1 MSASN
6 YFRKANEE
14 GVVTQYSVQRPKG
27 KAKTAPQRQAG
38 AFEPPPC
45 LRLILPNG
53 YVFQVSTT
61 REISLGRRSRPAD
74 PEVTVDLQEH
84 GGVEAGVSR
93 YHAMIVAVKGVLY
106 LRDLNSVNG
115 TFLNGHRLMPV
126 ASYPV
131 KDGDIITLGELS
143 LTVEYC

>member
-6 YFRKANEE
+6 YFRKA
-14 GVVTQYSVQRPKG
+14 GRDVVTQYSLQRASTR
-27 KAKTAPQRQAG
+27 AKTAPQRKTG
-38 AFEPPPC
+38 TLEPPPC
-45 LRLILPNG
+45 LRFVLPSG
-53 YVFQVSTT
+53 HVFQVSTA
-61 REISLGRRSRPAD
+61 REIALGRRSRPAD

-93 YHAMIVAVKGVLY
+93 YHAMIVVVKGVLY

-115 TFLNGHRLMPV
+115 TFLNGHRLVPI

-131 KDGDIITLGELS
+131 KNGDVITLGELS
-143 LTVEYC
+143 LTLEYC